1 MKQAPPTELVCAV
14 DLGGTNLR
22 AANIDSS
29 GRLHERVKS
38 QTPDSDKAEDIVNAI
53 VAAVENCAVEAAE
66 RAARIEAVS
75 VAVPGSVHAQTRAI
89 VNAPNVP
96 AIVDFELA
104 EALETKLQRP
114 ILIENDANAAA
125 LGEMWQGAARGCR
138 TIVCLTL
145 GTGVGSGIILNG
157 ELWRGVDGTAGE
169 IGHTSVDPFGGVK
182 CECGNTG
189 CLEVCASA
197 TAIVRMTR
205 DALSKHPAS
214 RLNSVGVADLTARD
228 VADAAASGDE
238 IALEIFCRVGIYLG
252 IAAANIVN
260 TLNPE
265 MIVIGGGV
273 SAAFDLFGS
282 TARDEMLRRAFPVP
296 ASRCQIVKAQCGD
309 DAGLLGAAWLACRYR
324 ER

>member
-1 MKQAPPTELVCAV
+1 MDQPTAKLVCAV

-22 AANIDSS
+22 AAIIDSN
-29 GRLHERVKS
+29 GRIHERVKFP
-38 QTPDSDKAEDIVNAI
+38 TPESDKAKDIVEAI
-53 VAAVENCAVEAAE
+53 ASAIERCEAEAAN
-66 RAARIEAVS
+66 RATRIEAIS
-75 VAVPGSVHAQTRAI
+75 VVVPGSVHAHTRVT

-96 AIVDFELA
+96 AIVDFKLA

-114 ILIENDANAAA
+114 VLLENDANAAA
-125 LGEMWQGAARGCR
+125 LGEMWQGAARGHH

-182 CECGNTG
+182 CQCGNTG
-189 CLEVCASA
+189 CLEVCSSA

-205 DALSKHPAS
+205 EALSKYRAS
-214 RLNSVGVADLTARD
+214 QLNSVAGADLTARQ
-228 VADAAASGDE
+228 VADAAALGDE
-238 IALEIFCRVGIYLG
+238 LALEIFRRMGTYLG

-273 SAAFDLFGS
+273 SAAFDLFAK
-282 TARDEMLRRAFPVP
+282 TARDEMARRAFPVP
-296 ASRCQIVKAQCGD
+296 AATCQILKAECGD
-309 DAGLLGAAWLACRYR
+309 DAGLLGAARLAFGVR
-324 ER
+324 